1 MVLTISRME
10 WFKRQFS
17 FDLPVEMFPNVV
29 ERVRGTPARLEELT
43 QGISRGLLTR
53 RDGDK
58 WSIQEQAGHLLD
70 LEELGLKRLDDFEAA
85 RERLTAADLAN
96 RKTHEADHNAN
107 TIENILA
114 AFRKER
120 LEFVA
125 RLDSYDAAFV
135 QRTALHPRL
144 NQRIR
149 VIDLVFFIAEH
160 DDHHLARITELKR
173 LFGR

>member
-43 QGISRGLLTR
+43 RGISRELLAR
-53 RDGDK
+53 RDGNK
-58 WSIQEQAGHLLD
+58 WSVQEQAGHLLD
-70 LEELGLKRLDDFEAA
+70 LEELGLRRLDDFAA
-85 RERLTAADLAN
+85 GRDPLTAADLAN
-96 RKTHEADHNAN
+96 RKTHDADHNAN

-120 LEFVA
+120 MEFVA
-125 RLDSYDAAFV
+125 RLDSYEPAFA

-173 LFGR
+173 LLGG